1 MHLYVCYCMCV
12 CGPDTQL
19 AASVGL
25 IRGKE
30 EEGRTTSVSQVVTQR
45 LAIHSGIALTSPE
58 AQLFIAASSLLTHS
72 HKSTQ

>member
-1 MHLYVCYCMCV
+1 MCATACV
-12 CGPDTQL
+12 CAALTRSKL
-19 AASVGL
+19 HAASVGL